1 MSFLKLLTDITFA
14 NKEQKEKELWD
25 VEGILKNRLNEKL
38 KFDIRPLQ
46 NYNNE
51 SGKKGSTLTKS
62 NKIVFE
68 KKNKWIIVDTKELHD
83 YIKKNKLIKIFLND
97 LIIKLDWNIEIK
109 KNVL

>member
-38 KFDIRPLQ
+38 KFDTRPLQ
-46 NYNNE
+46 NYDNE
-51 SGKKGSTLTKS
+51 VGKKGNTLTKS
-62 NKIVFE
+62 DKIVFE
-68 KKNKWIIVDTKELHD
+68 EENKWIIVDTKELHD
-83 YIKKNKLIKIFLND
+83 YIKKNKLIKVFLNN

-109 KNVL
+109 KC